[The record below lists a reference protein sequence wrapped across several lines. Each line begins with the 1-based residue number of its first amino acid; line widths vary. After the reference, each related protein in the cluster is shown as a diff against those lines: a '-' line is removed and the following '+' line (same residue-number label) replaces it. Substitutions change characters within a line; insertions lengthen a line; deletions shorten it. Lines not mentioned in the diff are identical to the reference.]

1 MARTTKFCS
10 KIMIPF
16 SSLISQD
23 MTPHF
28 LIKFFYIFQV
38 TKTKHMILNSWM
50 QFIQISVI
58 VKASLFFGLNHT
70 KTVTVQNASIY
81 AHSCLE
87 CWLVL
92 ISLALLEYFS
102 KVLTRLIL
110 WPLGNHIS
118 LELFKCSKWRKQISW
133 RLKKSFD

>member
-1 MARTTKFCS
+1 
-10 KIMIPF
+10 MIPF

-50 QFIQISVI
+50 QFIQISVM
-58 VKASLFFGLNHT
+58 VKASYFLDQIIQKRSLCT
-70 KTVTVQNASIY
+70 MRKSTRTAV
-81 AHSCLE
+81 LE

-92 ISLALLEYFS
+92 ISLALLEYFN
-102 KVLTRLIL
+102 KVLSRLIL
-110 WPLGNHIS
+110 WSFIS
-118 LELFKCSKWRKQISW
+118 LFLYQMQCVSSY
-133 RLKKSFD
+133 RLVASTVPNNSYGFWADLLLHF